1 MNPKRWTALVIALV
15 LFLVSIGV
23 NGLILSLKSAT
34 LANADKII
42 EEQSTETPTKV
53 MIPGDAK
60 EKIAYLQ
67 VDGTIQ
73 NVETGAFAVGYNHKH
88 FLAQLDAVKKDA
100 TIQGVVLYVNSPG
113 GGVIES
119 AEIRKKLLEMKEA
132 RDIPVYVTMGAMAA
146 SGGYYISAPA
156 DKIFAMQETITGS
169 IGVIM
174 QTINYQELAK
184 KIGVRYENFQSGE
197 HKDMLSPMRQVT
209 PEERA
214 MMQEMINESYETF
227 VDIIE
232 EGRGMKEADVKKVAD
247 GRIMSGTQ
255 AIKAGLVDEIA
266 DRDQVIEAMRQDFD
280 LADAQVVEF
289 TDPSTNWR
297 SLFGLKTAE
306 FFGPSLE
313 ERFIMKM
320 LTNHNTPQMM
330 YLYGDN

>member
-1 MNPKRWTALVIALV
+1 MNPKRWTALIIALV
-15 LFLVSIGV
+15 LFVVSIGV
-23 NGLILSLKSAT
+23 NTVIFALKTTIS
-34 LANADKII
+34 ANADAII
-42 EEQSTETPTKV
+42 EEQSQKAPTKV
-53 MIPGDAK
+53 MLAGDASK
-60 EKIAYLQ
+60 KIAYLK

-73 NVETGAFAVGYNHKH
+73 NVETGAFAIGYNHKN
-88 FLAQLDAVKKDA
+88 FLAQLEAVKNDD
-100 TIQGVVLYVNSPG
+100 TIKGVVLYVNSPG

-119 AEIRKKLLEMKEA
+119 AEIRKKIIEMKEA

-266 DRDQVIEAMRQDFD
+266 DSEQVIKAMRTDFD
-280 LADAQVVEF
+280 LQDAQVIEF
-289 TDPSTNWR
+289 TDPATNWR
-297 SLFGLKTAE
+297 SLFGMKVAE
-306 FFGPSLE
+306 VFGPSLE
-313 ERFIMKM
+313 ERFMMKM

>member
-1 MNPKRWTALVIALV
+1 MNPKRWTALIIALV
-15 LFLVSIGV
+15 LFVVSIGV
-23 NGLILSLKSAT
+23 NTVIFALKTTIS
-34 LANADKII
+34 ANADAII
-42 EEQSTETPTKV
+42 EEQSQKAPTKV
-53 MIPGDAK
+53 MLAGDASK
-60 EKIAYLQ
+60 KIAYLK

-73 NVETGAFAVGYNHKH
+73 NVETGAFAIGYNHKN
-88 FLAQLDAVKKDA
+88 FLAQLEAVKNDD
-100 TIQGVVLYVNSPG
+100 TIKGVVLYVNSPG

-119 AEIRKKLLEMKEA
+119 AEIRKKIIEMKEA

-266 DRDQVIEAMRQDFD
+266 DSEQVIKAMRTDFDLQDAQVIE
-280 LADAQVVEF
+280 F
-289 TDPSTNWR
+289 TDSATNWR
-297 SLFGLKTAE
+297 SLFGMKAAE
-306 FFGPSLE
+306 VFGPSLE
-313 ERFIMKM
+313 ERFMMKM

>member
-1 MNPKRWTALVIALV
+1 MSPKRWTALIIALV
-15 LFLVSIGV
+15 LFVVSIGV
-23 NGLILSLKSAT
+23 NTVIFALKTTIS
-34 LANADKII
+34 ANADAII
-42 EEQSTETPTKV
+42 EEQSQKAPTKV
-53 MIPGDAK
+53 MLAGDASK
-60 EKIAYLQ
+60 KIAYLK

-73 NVETGAFAVGYNHKH
+73 NVETGAFAIGYNHKN
-88 FLAQLDAVKKDA
+88 FLAQLEAVKNDD
-100 TIQGVVLYVNSPG
+100 TIKGVVLYVNSPG

-119 AEIRKKLLEMKEA
+119 AEIRKKIIEMKEA

-266 DRDQVIEAMRQDFD
+266 DSEQVIKAMRTDFD
-280 LADAQVVEF
+280 LQDAQVIEF
-289 TDPSTNWR
+289 TDPATNWR
-297 SLFGLKTAE
+297 SLFGMKAAE
-306 FFGPSLE
+306 VFGPSLE
-313 ERFIMKM
+313 ERFMMKM